1 MTEAHDFGIIVLLV
15 AAGFLLAVFTSRF
28 SERVSIPGP
37 AIFLLAA
44 AVAADLF
51 PRLGDVLGIRQVERI
66 GVVALIVILFDGGA
80 RIGLRRFRGVA
91 APVLSLGVLGTFATA
106 GAVTLGAH
114 WLLGFGWVSF
124 ALPAQTTLR

>member
-51 PRLGDVLGIRQVERI
+51 PGLGDELEIRQVERI
-66 GVVALIVILFDGGA
+66 GVVALIVSAFE
-80 RIGLRRFRGVA
+80 
-91 APVLSLGVLGTFATA
+91 
-106 GAVTLGAH
+106 
-114 WLLGFGWVSF
+114 
-124 ALPAQTTLR
+124 